1 MITITPITLELNGVR
16 LEPLAQTH
24 AAGLLAAVRD
34 GELWK
39 LNVTSAPE
47 PDQVEAY
54 IAKALGMWPTR
65 FAFAVR
71 DSRDG
76 EVLGTTSYHDIVADL
91 DRVEIGYTWYAQAF
105 QRSHV
110 NTTCKL
116 MLLTHAFETLG
127 CAVVGLRTDNLN
139 FASQAAIAR
148 IGAKLDGVLRHH
160 ALRRDGSVRD
170 THMYSIVRAE
180 WPEVKARLEAKLK
193 PGQEPKAR

>member
-1 MITITPITLELNGVR
+1 MITVAPITLELNGVR
-16 LEPLAQTH
+16 LEPLAQSH

-34 GELWK
+34 GELWN

-47 PDQVEAY
+47 PDQVDAY
-54 IAKALGMWPTR
+54 IAKAHAMWPTR
-65 FAFAVR
+65 FAFAVTA
-71 DSRDG
+71 SQDG
-76 EVLGTTSYHDIVADL
+76 EVLGTTSYHDILADV
-91 DRVEIGYTWYAQAF
+91 DRLEIGYTWYAKSS

-127 CAVVGLRTDNLN
+127 CGVVGLRTDNLN

-170 THMYSIVRAE
+170 THMFSIVRSE
-180 WPEVKARLEAKLK
+180 WPEVKARLEQRLAQ
-193 PGQEPKAR
+193 GPKAG

>member
-1 MITITPITLELNGVR
+1 MITVAPITLELNGVR
-16 LEPLAQTH
+16 LEPLAASH
-24 AAGLLAAVRD
+24 APGLLAAVRD
-34 GELWK
+34 GELWN
-39 LNVTSAPE
+39 LNVTSAPA

-54 IAKALGMWPTR
+54 IAKAHAMWPTR
-65 FAFAVR
+65 LAFAVL

-76 EVLGTTSYHDIVADL
+76 EVLGSTSYHDILADV
-91 DRVEIGYTWYAQAF
+91 DRVEIGYTWYAKSR

-110 NTTCKL
+110 NTSCKL

-127 CAVVGLRTDNLN
+127 CGVVGLRTDNLN

-170 THMYSIVRAE
+170 THMFSIVRAE
-180 WPEVKARLEAKLK
+180 WPEVKARLEQRLAQGAK
-193 PGQEPKAR
+193 AA